1 MLHQFGQF
9 LEHVSGFSRHTAPMQ
24 RQARVELS
32 LLEAGQRAKNVVEVR
47 RFGAETVG
55 SIGVFELSNT
65 VARLAAGI
73 AAGGA
78 RFGFKQGT
86 IWRGGGGALFHKQT
100 VVILAS
106 NIQGF
111 EIFASAYF
119 TSKTRSRKPGTPLFV
134 GKEKFL
140 VGLSGRA
147 VNQI

>member
-9 LEHVSGFSRHTAPMQ
+9 IEHVSDFSRHTAPMQ

-32 LLEAGQRAKNVVEVR
+32 LLEGGQRAKNVLEGR

-73 AAGGA
+73 AAGRA
-78 RFGFKQGT
+78 RFGFKNGS
-86 IWRGGGGALFHKQT
+86 IRRGVGGDLFHKQT
-100 VVILAS
+100 VVFLGS
-106 NIQGF
+106 NISGF

-140 VGLSGRA
+140 VGLSGGA
-147 VNQI
+147 VNHR